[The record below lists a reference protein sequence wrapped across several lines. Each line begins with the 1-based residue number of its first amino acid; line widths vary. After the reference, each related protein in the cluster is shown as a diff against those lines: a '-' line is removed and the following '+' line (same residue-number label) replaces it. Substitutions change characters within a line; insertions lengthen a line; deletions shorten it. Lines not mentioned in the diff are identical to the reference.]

1 MRERVGT
8 VLQGVGLAVAAV
20 SVGAI
25 YAPAGG
31 IVAAVGLV
39 LFGLAAEKD

>member
-1 MRERVGT
+1 MKDYLGT
-8 VLQGVGLAVAAV
+8 MLQGFGLMLAAV

-31 IVAAVGLV
+31 IVAAIGLV
-39 LFGLAAEKD
+39 LFGIAAEKD